1 MLPEISLNI
10 LDIAQNSVRANATY
24 IEILIDIDSSKHL
37 MRVCI
42 DDNGCGM
49 TDEQLQ
55 AVTDPFFTSRTT
67 RKVGLGIPFL
77 KQSAECTGG
86 TFSIQSEKGTGTTVS
101 VTYHTDH
108 IDCMPL
114 GDITETI
121 LTLVTSYE
129 EIDFLYRYMIDGKGF
144 VLDTREMKKILG
156 DVSLSEPDVRMFI
169 QEFLTENKAETDKK
183 IDS

>member
-10 LDIAQNSVRANATY
+10 LDIAQNSVRADATC
-24 IEILIDIDSSKHL
+24 IEIIVEIDSRQHQ
-37 MRVCI
+37 MHVAI
-42 DDNGCGM
+42 NDNGCGM
-49 TDEQLQ
+49 TAEQLQ

-86 TFSIQSEKGTGTTVS
+86 TFSIQSEKGSGTKVS
-101 VTYHTDH
+101 VLYHTDH

-121 LTLVTSYE
+121 LTLVTSHE
-129 EIDFLYRYMIDGKGF
+129 EIDFLYRYSVDGNGF

-156 DVSLSEPDVRMFI
+156 GVPLSEPDVRMFI
-169 QEFLTENKAETDKK
+169 QEFLTENKAEIDNK
-183 IDS
+183 IDR